1 VVKTGSQA
9 APEIER
15 RTMRRVMLRLVPFLM
30 VCYVFAWLNR
40 INLSFA
46 ALQMNKQLGLTETDY
61 GLAAGLFFI
70 TYALLEVPS
79 NLLLHKYGA
88 RKWIARIM
96 LSWGIIAAAMA
107 FIVGPKSFYAMR
119 LFLGA
124 AEAGFYPGILF
135 FLTLWIPSAYR
146 ARTYSYFLLAIPIT
160 GIIGGPLSV
169 HLLGLSGVGGLMG
182 WQWMFIIEGLP
193 SAILAPF
200 VLFYLQDAPAQAK
213 WLPADEG
220 GWLINTLAAEK
231 KTIDRRSTQSVL
243 AALTN
248 PTIILMALMYFS
260 NVCLINSILFFLP
273 QIVKGFGLSMHQV
286 GDFMIVPNA
295 LGLVAMIIWGRN
307 SDRRNERFGHAAVA
321 NLLAAVA
328 LLGAMLVQDPLLRG
342 AAFSIAFAA
351 TLCMVVPFW
360 AIPGTFLSGAS
371 AAGGIAAISAMGVT
385 GGFIAPYFIGYM
397 KDLTGDFKTG
407 FLVIA
412 FFGMFI
418 SILFYLVGSR
428 QQRARNAANLAADA
442 RA

>member
-1 VVKTGSQA
+1 
-9 APEIER
+9 
-15 RTMRRVMLRLVPFLM
+15 
-30 VCYVFAWLNR
+30 
-40 INLSFA
+40 
-46 ALQMNKQLGLTETDY
+46 
-61 GLAAGLFFI
+61 
-70 TYALLEVPS
+70 
-79 NLLLHKYGA
+79 
-88 RKWIARIM
+88 
-96 LSWGIIAAAMA
+96 
-107 FIVGPKSFYAMR
+107 
-119 LFLGA
+119 
-124 AEAGFYPGILF
+124 
-135 FLTLWIPSAYR
+135 
-146 ARTYSYFLLAIPIT
+146 
-160 GIIGGPLSV
+160 
-169 HLLGLSGVGGLMG
+169 MG